1 MLLVFRY
8 ILAKNVIAMTLW
20 PFIFLRDQN
29 LKENQ
34 RLLNHEKIHL
44 RQQIELLVIFF
55 YLWYGIEFLI
65 HIVRYRSYNKAYKK
79 ISFEKEAYTND
90 QNLNYL
96 KERTL
101 WSFLN
106 YM

>member
-8 ILAKNVIAMTLW
+8 ILAKNVVAMALW
-20 PFIFLRDQN
+20 PFIFLRDRN
-29 LKENQ
+29 LKQNQ

-55 YLWYGIEFLI
+55 YLWYGVEFLI
-65 HIVRYRSYNKAYKK
+65 HFVRYRNFNKAYKK

-101 WSFLN
+101 WNFLN